1 MAKVKFV
8 SGHALRI
15 ESGASGCV
23 PNLAFTL
30 IELLVVI
37 AIIAILAAMLLP
49 ALSNAKRKAQSAN
62 CISNFKQM
70 GLAIRM
76 YADDNDDWLPP
87 GRTDLSRTDPPNALA
102 QTQKPVYSGLTS
114 TTDYKKY
121 LPYYLAGYL
130 GLPSPKTV
138 GSQVKVVQAFV
149 CPGYKSSLPGNS
161 IAGYDPNSDGYDHAF
176 SYSVTRSVSNAVWS
190 LLPNNLPFGK
200 ESVARPLRMSQLIAL
215 GSQAPISSV
224 WTAADIDTNAVANP
238 SSLGGPENYVARL
251 PVHGKNRNFLYFD
264 SHVLSV
270 RVSTFAKYDAGVP

>member
-1 MAKVKFV
+1 MAKSKSVFGRPRNPGSETAKPT
-8 SGHALRI
+8 R
-15 ESGASGCV
+15 
-23 PNLAFTL
+23 AFTL

-49 ALSNAKRKAQSAN
+49 ALSNAKRKAQNTN

-87 GRTDLSRTDPPNALA
+87 GPTDLSLSDPPSALA

-121 LPYYLAGYL
+121 LPYYLCGYL

-138 GSQVKVVQAFV
+138 GSQVKVVQAFI
-149 CPGYKSSLPGNS
+149 CPGYKSSMPGNS
-161 IAGYDPNSDGYDHAF
+161 MSGYDPNSDNWNNAF

-190 LLPNNLPFGK
+190 LLPSNLPFGK
-200 ESVARPLRMSQLIAL
+200 EGLARALRISQIAAK
-215 GSQAPISSV
+215 GSQAPLSSV
-224 WTAADIDTNAVANP
+224 WAAADIDTNSVANP
-238 SSLGGPENYVARL
+238 SSLGGPENYVALR
-251 PVHGKNRNFLYFD
+251 PVHGKSRNFLYFD
-264 SHVLSV
+264 FHVSSI
-270 RVSTFAKYDAGVP
+270 RVSTPDRYDAGVP